1 MFQSGLVIR
10 IGGEEC
16 DACRGKIVF
25 LKNAD
30 EVIFYRLSVV

>member
-1 MFQSGLVIR
+1 MFYSGLVIR
-10 IGGEEC
+10 MGGED